1 VQVFYRDEYVVAAH
15 SFDTTRKARWVAQS
29 LRERPIG
36 GVELVSPELL
46 TEAQLRVCHEAAYIG
61 AVRTG
66 EPANLAGSQGFVWDP
81 GMWTGTRA
89 SNGGAVAA
97 ALGALDGA
105 NTGSLSSGLHHARR
119 SSGRGFCT
127 FNGLAIAAR
136 EVLRAGASRVLILDL
151 DAHCGGGT
159 HSLIADEPR
168 IRQVDVSVSAFDSY
182 VATGGNTLDI
192 VSDPAKYLAT
202 IRERLDG
209 ARERFDLVLYNAGVD
224 PFEGCEIGGL
234 GGVTESVL
242 QDRESLVFEWCGRRP
257 LPVAFVLAGGYGGPR
272 LDQSTLVNLH
282 RMTIAAA
289 ASA

>member
-1 VQVFYRDEYVVAAH
+1 VRLFYRDEYVVAAH
-15 SFDTTRKARWVAQS
+15 SFDTTRKARWVARS
-29 LRERPIG
+29 LRDHPIA

-46 TEAQLRVCHEAAYIG
+46 TEAQLRACHDEAYIES
-61 AVRTG
+61 VRTG
-66 EPANLAGSQGFVWDP
+66 DPAGLAGSQGFVWDP
-81 GMWTGTRA
+81 GMWTGARA

-97 ALGALDGA
+97 ALGALGGA
-105 NTGSLSSGLHHARR
+105 TAGSLSSGLHHARR
-119 SSGRGFCT
+119 ASGKGFCT
-127 FNGLAIAAR
+127 FNGLAIAAQ

-159 HSLIADEPR
+159 HSFIAGDPR
-168 IRQVDVSVSAFDSY
+168 IRQIDVSVSAFDGY

-192 VSDPAKYLAT
+192 VSDAVKYLPT

-209 ARERFDLVLYNAGVD
+209 ERETFDLVLYNAGMD

-234 GGVTESVL
+234 DGVTESVL
-242 QDRESLVFEWCGRRP
+242 LDRESLVFEWCRRRSF
-257 LPVAFVLAGGYGGPR
+257 PVAFVLAGGYAGPY
-272 LDQSTLVNLH
+272 LDESTLVNLH